1 MSTSSFF
8 ETLESRKAQFWKKCQ
23 TCAAHHNARYGDHWF
38 WPEDGVEEFFNYW
51 KAVNKQGQMRWEMQ
65 PYWDISSRM
74 GSYMRRRRYLERY
87 WEAKLE
93 RARGKQRT
101 KSLEQVRAEA
111 QDAEAQSVYD
121 RYFEEKGKEIRE
133 KRKREEEK
141 N

>member
-74 GSYMRRRRYLERY
+74 GSYMKRRRWLESIY
-87 WEAKLE
+87 EAHLE
-93 RARGKQRT
+93 KARGKKRT

-111 QDAEAQSVYD
+111 QNAEAQSAYD
-121 RYFEEKGKEIRE
+121 RYFEEKNSGE
-133 KRKREEEK
+133 K
-141 N
+141 

>member
-74 GSYMRRRRYLERY
+74 GSYMKRRRWLESIY
-87 WEAKLE
+87 EAHLE
-93 RARGKQRT
+93 KARGKKRQ

-111 QDAEAQSVYD
+111 QDTEAQSAYD
-121 RYFEEKGKEIRE
+121 RYFEGQEKEEI
-133 KRKREEEK
+133 KK
-141 N
+141 

>member
-74 GSYMRRRRYLERY
+74 GSYMKRRRWLESIY
-87 WEAKLE
+87 EAHLE
-93 RARGKQRT
+93 KARGKKRQ

-111 QDAEAQSVYD
+111 QDTEAQSAYD
-121 RYFEEKGKEIRE
+121 RFFEEKNSGE
-133 KRKREEEK
+133 

>member
-74 GSYMRRRRYLERY
+74 GSYMKRRRWLESIY
-87 WEAKLE
+87 EAHLE
-93 RARGKQRT
+93 KARGKKRQ

-111 QDAEAQSVYD
+111 QDTEAQSAYD
-121 RYFEEKGKEIRE
+121 RYFEEKEKEEI
-133 KRKREEEK
+133 KK
-141 N
+141 